1 MNLALNAFLFFFNK
15 TKKYYSAV
23 DWMMQSNMVKSKVNE
38 VVSSL
43 NDAEIGQQGYL
54 YTKDS
59 VLLQTFNGAE
69 KRSDI
74 AFATLDSIL
83 KDN

>member
-1 MNLALNAFLFFFNK
+1 
-15 TKKYYSAV
+15 
-23 DWMMQSNMVKSKVNE
+23 MMQSNMVKSKVNE

-43 NDAEIGQQGYL
+43 KDAEIGQQGYL

-83 KDN
+83 KDNSTQRQNFIIHTSRRFDGSNF